1 MPPLLLL
8 LAALAGPA
16 LAADSFEAVDM
27 SALRERARSAARAAP
42 GAPAAGPA
50 AAPAEEVRPQTPEPA
65 VMSGAVDMGPFLR
78 RLEDLGFKTG
88 TVRTL
93 LSRITVAFGA
103 PSGSANAQWRYIRKI
118 LVLPDGLKQPGTSSV
133 RYDLAP
139 NEIATVIHE
148 MTHAANSVLASEAAA
163 KGTPAHEH
171 WDAVETIRN
180 DLRASAYFYRYSGFK
195 ADEVS
200 GYFMGAA
207 YSEIFDAVVE
217 IVTYNTS
224 RALPEGMDP
233 DMMQGTLIL
242 PTAATA
248 RDDFDRMLA
257 AKSGQAFGKVSVVE
271 DAMFEG
277 APVGWEERPMTKTQ
291 MYRHILG
298 LDPPKDRAEL
308 LRRMNAAD
316 NEWIRGVKKRALETR
331 RRLAARR

>member
-1 MPPLLLL
+1 MTPLMLL

-16 LAADSFEAVDM
+16 LAADAFEAVDM
-27 SALRERARSAARAAP
+27 SAIRERARAARAAS
-42 GAPAAGPA
+42 AAPA

-78 RLEDLGFKTG
+78 RLEDLGFKTA
-88 TVRTL
+88 TVRTV

-103 PSGSANAQWRYIRKI
+103 PSGSANAQWRWIRKI
-118 LVLPDGLKQPGTSSV
+118 LVLPDSLKQPGTSSV

-148 MTHAANSVLASEAAA
+148 LTHAANSVLASEAAA
-163 KGTPAHEH
+163 KGTPAREH

-207 YSEIFDAVVE
+207 LSEVFDAVVE

-224 RALPEGMDP
+224 RALPAGMDP
-233 DMMQGTLIL
+233 DMVQGALLL
-242 PTAATA
+242 PTADTA

-257 AKSGQAFGKVSVVE
+257 AKGNQAFGKASVVE
-271 DAMFEG
+271 EATFEG

-291 MYRHILG
+291 MYRGVLG
-298 LDPPKDRAEL
+298 LDPPQDRAEL
-308 LRRMNAAD
+308 LRRLNAAD
-316 NEWIRGVKKRALETR
+316 NEWVRGVKQRALETR

>member
-1 MPPLLLL
+1 MTPLILL

-16 LAADSFEAVDM
+16 LAADSFEAIDM
-27 SALRERARSAARAAP
+27 NALRERARSAARAAP
-42 GAPAAGPA
+42 AAPAAA

-78 RLEDLGFKTG
+78 RLEDLGFKTA

-93 LSRITVAFGA
+93 LSKITVAFAA

-118 LVLPDGLKQPGTSSV
+118 LVLPNALRQPGTSAI

-139 NEIATVIHE
+139 NEVATVIHE
-148 MTHAANSVLASEAAA
+148 MTHAANSVLASETAA
-163 KGTPAHEH
+163 KGTPAYEH
-171 WDAVETIRN
+171 WDAVNTIWA
-180 DLRASAYFYRYSGFK
+180 DLRGSAFFYRYAGFK

-207 YSEIFDAVVE
+207 YYQVFDAVVE

-233 DMMQGTLIL
+233 DMVQGTLLL
-242 PTAATA
+242 PTAQNA
-248 RDDFDRMLA
+248 RDPFEEALA
-257 AKSGQAFGKVSVVE
+257 SRSGEVYGMATVVE

-277 APVGWEERPMTKTQ
+277 TPVGWEERPMTKRQ

-298 LDPPKDRAEL
+298 LDPPQDRAEL
-308 LRRMNAAD
+308 LRRLNAAD
-316 NEWIRGVKKRALETR
+316 NEWIRGVKRRALETR
-331 RRLAARR
+331 RRLAVRR